1 MRIPPS
7 LLCTTS
13 FSNSSRFNV
22 LRRNHLSIPK
32 HAPASSSAHFGY
44 FVNPLRHATPHHLAG
59 AFSSPIVQ
67 SRRYHFRTSGNV
79 RPKRRSEFN
88 PKPHRSSNKPNRSK
102 EPESENASRPFT
114 EVPQPIP
121 EDPLEPPGR
130 VKGWPTPIITQYD
143 VDKYLRPL
151 YRRGWSIEYRRKKHE
166 DGDRYSVPSLQLYF
180 ENLGWKEF
188 FALGEFIAKLEK
200 SEKVGSPTVKCTTSM
215 FNFAIL
221 QHNVEWKYMDRAG
234 LGFKSLHD
242 LKLPLPSPVVLL
254 LRTHTAA
261 LLRNS
266 GANDIIEDRLVS
278 KTIEGITLRDIRF
291 AILIDAFLRQYNAEK
306 SSRYPIM
313 IRKRIDGLENANR
326 PFRLDG
332 LLTGA
337 PHLFKPTV
345 WRKRKRGPKEL
356 TDAEFYLGSDWSAVL
371 DQAKAESE
379 QV

>member
-7 LLCTTS
+7 LLCITS
-13 FSNSSRFNV
+13 PSSSPRFNV
-22 LRRNHLSIPK
+22 LHGNHLSIPK
-32 HAPASSSAHFGY
+32 HAPGSPSAHFGY

-67 SRRYHFRTSGNV
+67 SRRYFFKTYGNV
-79 RPKRRSEFN
+79 RPKRRSE
-88 PKPHRSSNKPNRSK
+88 PKPHRSSNKSKWSK
-102 EPESENASRPFT
+102 ELESEKPSRPFT

-121 EDPLEPPGR
+121 EDQLEPPGR
-130 VKGWPTPIITQYD
+130 IEGWPTPIISQYD

-166 DGDRYSVPSLQLYF
+166 KGDRYSVPSLQLYF

-188 FALGEFIAKLEK
+188 FALGDFIAKLEK
-200 SEKVGSPTVKCTTSM
+200 SEKVSIPTVKYTTSM
-215 FNFAIL
+215 FNSVIL

-254 LRTHTAA
+254 LRTHTAT

-266 GANDIIEDRLVS
+266 GANDIIEDSLMS

-291 AILIDAFLRQYNAEK
+291 AILLDAFLRQYNADE
-306 SSRYPIM
+306 SSGYHIM

-326 PFRLDG
+326 PFRLDR

-337 PHLFKPTV
+337 LHLLKPTV

-371 DQAKAESE
+371 GQAKAESE
-379 QV
+379 QL

>member
-7 LLCTTS
+7 LLCITS
-13 FSNSSRFNV
+13 PSNSPRFNI
-22 LRRNHLSIPK
+22 LRGNRLSTPK
-32 HAPASSSAHFGY
+32 HAPASPSAHFGY

-67 SRRYHFRTSGNV
+67 SRRYFYRTSGNV
-79 RPKRRSEFN
+79 RPKRRSE
-88 PKPHRSSNKPNRSK
+88 PKPHRSSNKSKRSK
-102 EPESENASRPFT
+102 KPESEKPSQPYT
-114 EVPQPIP
+114 EFPQPIP
-121 EDPLEPPGR
+121 EDQLEPPGR
-130 VKGWPTPIITQYD
+130 IKGWPTPIISQYD

-166 DGDRYSVPSLQLYF
+166 QGDRYSVPSLQLYF

-200 SEKVGSPTVKCTTSM
+200 SEKVSLPTTKSMTSTS
-215 FNFAIL
+215 NYAAL
-221 QHNVEWKYMDRAG
+221 QHNVEWKYVDRAG
-234 LGFKSLHD
+234 LDFKSLHD

-254 LRTHTAA
+254 LRTHTAT

-278 KTIEGITLRDIRF
+278 KTIEGITLRDLRF
-291 AILIDAFLRQYNAEK
+291 AILLDTFLRKYNAEV
-306 SSRYPIM
+306 SSGYPIM
-313 IRKRIDGLENANR
+313 IRKRTDGLENANR

-345 WRKRKRGPKEL
+345 WRKRRRGPKEL

-371 DQAKAESE
+371 GQAKAESE
-379 QV
+379 QL

>member
-1 MRIPPS
+1 MRIPSS
-7 LLCTTS
+7 LLCVTS
-13 FSNSSRFNV
+13 SSYSSRFNV
-22 LRRNHLSIPK
+22 FRRIHLSIPK
-32 HAPASSSAHFGY
+32 HALASSSAHFGC

-67 SRRYHFRTSGNV
+67 SRRYHFRPSKNV
-79 RPKRRSEFN
+79 RPKRRSET
-88 PKPHRSSNKPNRSK
+88 KPHRSSNKSKRSR
-102 EPESENASRPFT
+102 EPESEEPIRPFT

-130 VKGWPTPIITQYD
+130 IKGWPTPIITQYD

-180 ENLGWKEF
+180 KDLGWKEF

-200 SEKVGSPTVKCTTSM
+200 SEKVSTATVKCTTSM
-215 FNFAIL
+215 LNFAIL

-242 LKLPLPSPVVLL
+242 LKLPLPSPIVLL
-254 LRTHTAA
+254 LRTHTAT

-266 GANDIIEDRLVS
+266 GANDIIEDRLIS

-291 AILIDAFLRQYNAEK
+291 AILIDAYLRQYNAEE
-306 SSRYPIM
+306 SSGYSIK
-313 IRKRIDGLENANR
+313 IRKRIDGLENAYR

-337 PHLFKPTV
+337 SDLFKPTV
-345 WRKRKRGPKEL
+345 WRKRKRGPKQL
-356 TDAEFYLGSDWSAVL
+356 TNAEFYLGSDWSAIL
-371 DQAKAESE
+371 GQAKAENE
-379 QV
+379 QS